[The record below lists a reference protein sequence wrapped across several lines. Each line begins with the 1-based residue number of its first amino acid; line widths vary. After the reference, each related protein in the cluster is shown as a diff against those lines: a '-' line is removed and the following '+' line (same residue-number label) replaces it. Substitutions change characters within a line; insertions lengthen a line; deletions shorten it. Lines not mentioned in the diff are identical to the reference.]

1 MTPFPGEVEMTKG
14 KIHHRV
20 LNDDQK
26 AWLCQWFPIIENKRL
41 CKAMGISDYKLHEF
55 ARELGLTKS
64 EAGLKAIRKRRDKAM
79 AKTNEKNGCYAR
91 KRGHAPSAATIEGS
105 RQRWRDI
112 KAGKR
117 ENPFAMIKRTNP
129 RRYKRLM
136 KERSETRSELI
147 RKEQRRVLYGLA
159 RKTKI
164 ISVVM
169 KAYTRS
175 QVAHRHNALV
185 RGYLLDEDCREG
197 QPGRYVIYYD
207 RHTSRSPQFEENCI
221 KDGFTFQKD
230 E

>member
-1 MTPFPGEVEMTKG
+1 MTKG
-14 KIHHRV
+14 RIHHRV

-26 AWLCQWFPIIENKRL
+26 AWLCKWFPIIENKRL
-41 CKAMGISDYKLHEF
+41 CKAMGISDYKLHEL

-79 AKTNEKNGCYAR
+79 AKTNEKNGCYSR

-147 RKEQRRVLYGLA
+147 RKEQR
-159 RKTKI
+159 
-164 ISVVM
+164 
-169 KAYTRS
+169 
-175 QVAHRHNALV
+175 
-185 RGYLLDEDCREG
+185 
-197 QPGRYVIYYD
+197 
-207 RHTSRSPQFEENCI
+207 
-221 KDGFTFQKD
+221 
-230 E
+230 

>member
-1 MTPFPGEVEMTKG
+1 MTKG
-14 KIHHRV
+14 QIHRRV
-20 LNDDQK
+20 LNDEQK
-26 AWLCQWFPIIENKRL
+26 AWLRRWFPTIENKRL
-41 CKAMGISDYKLHEF
+41 CKAMGIYGSKLREF

-91 KRGHAPSAATIEGS
+91 KRGHAPSAATIEGC

-147 RKEQRRVLYGLA
+147 RKEQRRVLYGLE

-169 KAYTRS
+169 KPYTRS
-175 QVAHRHNALV
+175 QIAHRHNALV

-207 RHTSRSPQFEENCI
+207 RHTRRSPQFEENCI
-221 KDGFTFQKD
+221 KDGFTFKKD

>member
-14 KIHHRV
+14 QIHRRV

-26 AWLCQWFPIIENKRL
+26 AWLRRWFPTIENKRL
-41 CKAMGISDYKLHEF
+41 CKAMGISDYRLREF

-64 EAGLKAIRKRRDKAM
+64 EAGMKAIKRRQVKAM
-79 AKTNEKNGCYAR
+79 VATNNANGCYDR
-91 KRGHAPSAATIEGS
+91 KRGHAPSAATLEGC

-136 KERSETRSELI
+136 KEQSETRSELI

-169 KAYTRS
+169 KPYTRS

-207 RHTSRSPQFEENCI
+207 DETRRSQQFEENCI
-221 KDGFTFQKD
+221 KDGFTFKKD